1 MPASPATDL
10 NAQNFAFNQGSQN
23 VKPNT
28 IASAATI
35 APTGMTTFVT
45 GTTQVATITPP
56 LAGQHMLIL
65 IFTDANPGTTLTTGN
80 ISQAIVPTSNLPT
93 FMVYN
98 PITGLYT
105 GGTLNLT

>member
-1 MPASPATDL
+1 MPVSPALDI

-28 IASAATI
+28 IAAAATI
-35 APTGMTTFVT
+35 APTSMTTFVT
-45 GTTQVATITPP
+45 GTTQVGTITPP

-65 IFTDANPGTTLTTGN
+65 IFTDGSPGTTLTTGN
-80 ISQAIVPTSNLPT
+80 ITQAIVPTQNLPT

-98 PITGLYT
+98 PITGTYT
-105 GGTLNLT
+105 GGTTNLT